1 MSYVIHA
8 KHDSREYL
16 KKRNHISKGSII
28 FLQQWEIKREKK
40 KKEDWHNVVKY
51 VWIIKFLE
59 RNTNIW
65 WLSSKWK
72 LYFNINLQN
81 GPDECELNSLE
92 ACALNVL
99 DDVVSVMFLPQ
110 FFSQPH
116 LRWGVNLKF
125 HTKDSFCWIL
135 WYLQSIYDAE
145 QTLCFDLLLWVSG
158 NWGKAQELAGL
169 FQPIGLAFGTYSEL
183 L

>member
-99 DDVVSVMFLPQ
+99 NDVVSVVCLHQ
-110 FFSQPH
+110 FFRQPH
-116 LRWGVNLKF
+116 LRG
-125 HTKDSFCWIL
+125 
-135 WYLQSIYDAE
+135 
-145 QTLCFDLLLWVSG
+145 G
-158 NWGKAQELAGL
+158 
-169 FQPIGLAFGTYSEL
+169 
-183 L
+183 